1 MFLNLKKM
9 TPSKNT
15 MLIEAY
21 CLKCKHKVAM
31 ESPKAE
37 MTSTG
42 RPYIK
47 GVCPGCD
54 SKVSLLVSKGDTMGS
69 GLFGSLFAAL
79 KPALTAL
86 KPAIVAGA
94 KEAVKQ
100 GTTEAGKALG
110 KAAGEALGQ
119 KLKGKGFMQEAMKN
133 KSPNPGAKPKGE
145 DMKEVRRKLMPQ
157 WMQEEER
164 LRRGG
169 KPLLLVPK
177 PVTMTHTVQKKGT
190 GIVKLLKK
198 K

>member
-47 GVCPGCD
+47 GVCPACD

-119 KLKGKGFMQEAMKN
+119 KIKGKGFMQEAMK
-133 KSPNPGAKPKGE
+133 KSP
-145 DMKEVRRKLMPQ
+145 
-157 WMQEEER
+157 ER
-164 LRRGG
+164 FRRGG

-177 PVTMTHTVQKKGT
+177 PVTMTHTAQKKGT